1 MDEFSSFLS
10 LVSLAAEKCLLRRVV
25 FSKPQGGVEAMRVG
39 GRLCQKGNDVILS
52 LEYAYPTGRVSH
64 QNVAPADIPTALLSL
79 CESYDRINLL
89 TQLGDA
95 DICRSKKGKLSQ
107 NGVRALLSR
116 IEGENTA
123 ANEISVESLDKKKN
137 HLLNGD
143 ESFLKALGITDKS
156 GRIHDKKQAKFRQ
169 INRFLEHLRDVY
181 PFLPKE
187 GELLVYDLCCGKSY
201 LSFAVYHYLSVMMG
215 RKVRMLG
222 IDLKYDVI
230 DYCNEVARAAGFD
243 GMQFVADDIRNTKK
257 DEKPDLVISLHACDI
272 ATDIVLSQAVTL
284 GASVILSTPCCHRYV
299 KDRISAGQLAFVTRH
314 GQLSQKLCESLTDG
328 LRLLFLA
335 KEGYT
340 ATALELTDPDDTP
353 KNTLLRAVKN
363 PRFLPDSKDAV
374 RRKEEYRAALS
385 FLFGEDGAE
394 SYLSD
399 L

>member
-1 MDEFSSFLS
+1 MDELSSFLS
-10 LVSLAAEKCLLRRVV
+10 LVALAAEKCLLRRVV

-39 GRLCQKGNDVILS
+39 GRLCKKGDGVILS
-52 LEYAYPTGRVSH
+52 LEYSYPAGRVSH
-64 QNVAPADIPTALLSL
+64 QNIAPAEIPSALLPL
-79 CESYDRINLL
+79 CEKYDRINLL
-89 TQLGDA
+89 TRSGDA
-95 DICRSKKGKLSQ
+95 DLCRSKKGKMTY
-107 NGVRALLSR
+107 NGVRALATR
-116 IEGENTA
+116 IAGEGVSDVA
-123 ANEISVESLDKKKN
+123 VESLDKKKN

-181 PFLPKE
+181 PFLPQD

-222 IDLKYDVI
+222 VDLKYDVI
-230 DYCNEVARAAGFD
+230 DYCNEVAGAAGFD
-243 GMQFVADDIRNTKK
+243 GMRFVADDIRNLPR
-257 DEKPDLVISLHACDI
+257 DERPDLVVSLHACDV
-272 ATDIVLSQAVTL
+272 ATDIVLKSAAAL

-299 KDRISAGQLAFVTRH
+299 KDRISAGALAFVTRH

-335 KEGYT
+335 KEGYN

-353 KNTLLRAVKN
+353 KNTLLRAVRI
-363 PRFLPDSKDAV
+363 PHFSPDSKDAQK
-374 RRKEEYRAALS
+374 RTADYRAALS
-385 FLFGEDGAE
+385 FLFGEDGADN
-394 SYLSD
+394 YLSEI
-399 L
+399 